1 MRPRRRSRRSN
12 ARARRSSRPGSARIR
27 TVDAENDTIR
37 PFDRENFALWLETLS
52 ARIAQANTGGLEHSA
67 KALRLLGGS

>member
-1 MRPRRRSRRSN
+1 MTAQRELP
-12 ARARRSSRPGSARIR
+12 IR